1 MVVAMLGASLGS
13 DDLGETLVNV
23 LTEILF
29 LCCVMMYDDWSVVGD
44 DYTQLG
50 WNMCKGKRVA

>member
-1 MVVAMLGASLGS
+1 MLGAGLGS

-23 LTEILF
+23 LIKMLF
-29 LCCVMMYDDWSVVGD
+29 LYYVMMYDDWSVVGD
-44 DYTQLG
+44 DYTRLG